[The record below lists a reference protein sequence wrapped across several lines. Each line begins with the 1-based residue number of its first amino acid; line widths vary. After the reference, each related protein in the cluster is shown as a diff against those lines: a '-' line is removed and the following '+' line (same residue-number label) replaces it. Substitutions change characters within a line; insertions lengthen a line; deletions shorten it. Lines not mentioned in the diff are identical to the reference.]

1 VIEPLRIS
9 LDLACPAAHAF
20 RVYTERASVW
30 FPVEH
35 TMTRVPG
42 LAVVFEPRA
51 GGRILER
58 TADGMEADWGT
69 ITAWEPP
76 GRLAYEWFIAT
87 DRAHATQVEIRFV
100 ALAPD
105 RTRMEIEHSG
115 WDRLGD
121 GGETWREANL
131 HGWGGVLPA
140 FQTAAE
146 ASDVSPL
153 A

>member
-1 VIEPLRIS
+1 MIEPLQIS

-20 RVYTERASVW
+20 RVYTERASAW

-42 LAVVFEPRA
+42 LAVVFEPHV

-58 TADGMEADWGT
+58 TPDGTESDWGT
-69 ITAWEPP
+69 VTAWEPP

-87 DRAHATQVEIRFV
+87 GRDHATHVEIRFV

-105 RTRMEIEHSG
+105 RTRMEIEHTG
-115 WDRLGD
+115 WDRLGAHGQPWRD
-121 GGETWREANL
+121 TNLGGWN
-131 HGWGGVLPA
+131 GVLPSFKA
-140 FQTAAE
+140 SAE
-146 ASDVSPL
+146 AATD
-153 A
+153 